1 MNQPNLLLTDK
12 YIDDMEEI
20 WKDVK
25 GYEGLYQ
32 ISNLGKVKRLVSVKC
47 KKERFLSITKD
58 RKSGYCRVMLCKNN
72 KTKRFLIHRLIAE
85 HFIPNP
91 ENKPCIDHINGVKDD
106 NRIENLR
113 WCTYKENNNYQIAKR
128 NNSESQKK
136 LRLNTDWVKRNKE
149 AIKKA
154 MQTDEVRR
162 KISLARKRNW
172 ANPEYVSNQTEKRKT
187 KKVLQYDTNMEFI
200 AEYNSINEAKRNTG
214 VDASSIIRCCNS
226 RATTAGGYIWKY
238 KK

>member
-1 MNQPNLLLTDK
+1 
-12 YIDDMEEI
+12 MEEI

-113 WCTYKENNNYQIAKR
+113 WCTYKENNNYPIAKR
-128 NNSESQKK
+128 NNSESQKR
-136 LRLNTDWVKRNKE
+136 LRLNSDWVRRNKE

-154 MQTDEVRR
+154 MQHDDVRK
-162 KISLARKRNW
+162 KISLAQKRNW
-172 ANPEYVSNQTEKRKT
+172 KNPEYVSKQMKNRRT

-200 AEYNSINEAKRNTG
+200 AEYNSISEAKRNTG

>member
-1 MNQPNLLLTDK
+1 
-12 YIDDMEEI
+12 MEEI

>member
-1 MNQPNLLLTDK
+1 MPRLDEQQK
-12 YIDDMEEI
+12 I
-20 WKDVK
+20 WKDII

-32 ISNLGKVKRLVSVKC
+32 ISNFGKIKRLVSIKC
-47 KKERFLSITKD
+47 NKERFLSITKD
-58 RKSGYCRVMLCKNN
+58 RKYGYCRVMLCKNN
-72 KTKRFLIHRLIAE
+72 KSKRFLIHRLIAE

-91 ENKPCIDHINGVKDD
+91 ENKPCIDHINGIKDD

-113 WCTYKENNNYQIAKR
+113 WCTYKENNNYPIARR
-128 NNSESQKK
+128 NNSESQKR
-136 LRLNTDWVKRNKE
+136 LRLNSDWVQRNKD
-149 AIKKA
+149 AIKMA
-154 MQTDEVRR
+154 MQKDDVRR

-172 ANPEYVSNQTEKRKT
+172 ANTEYVIKQAEKRRT

-226 RATTAGGYIWKY
+226 RAITAGGYIWKY

>member
-1 MNQPNLLLTDK
+1 
-12 YIDDMEEI
+12 MEEI
-20 WKDVK
+20 WKDAK